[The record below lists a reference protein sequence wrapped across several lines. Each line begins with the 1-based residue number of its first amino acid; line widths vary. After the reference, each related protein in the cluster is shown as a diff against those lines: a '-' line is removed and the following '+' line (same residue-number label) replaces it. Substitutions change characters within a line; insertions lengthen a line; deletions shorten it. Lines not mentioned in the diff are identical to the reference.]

1 MKFLSFA
8 YLMLKR
14 NPSKNT
20 LVFAYYSLFVFII
33 ASVIFTASSL
43 QYTFLQ
49 GIKNQDDIIV
59 SVEQAGRH
67 SVINESQVE
76 QIELISGIKK
86 VTRRV
91 YGFYDAYLGGNKISI
106 NGIDFFDAALLANI
120 TPLVDDF
127 DLKAFLSE
135 PQMLVSEQVK
145 ALFERQYYQDKFVF
159 ENKAG
164 VFTKV
169 ALYRTFK
176 PGLELFLNDTVI
188 VDVGL
193 AQSLLGYAENQYTD
207 VTLIVPNPYEVDN
220 IIEKLALLGLEGRT
234 KNRIISDGL
243 DLYEYQGGLFLSLY
257 LMAFL
262 GFMMV
267 FYIQACSQGGAEK
280 KQIGILRAIGWS
292 ISDIIVWRLLTAL
305 IISVS
310 AFSLGLL
317 LAYLY
322 VFLVPGNLCLA
333 IFIGGDNLSNNFV
346 LLPHIE
352 IANIALLCLV
362 TIIPFIASTL
372 YPAWKVAVSSPS
384 EAIK

>member
-1 MKFLSFA
+1 
-8 YLMLKR
+8 MLKR

-20 LVFAYYSLFVFII
+20 LVFAYYLLFVFII

-106 NGIDFFDAALLANI
+106 NGIDFVDAALLANI
-120 TPLVDDF
+120 TPLVD
-127 DLKAFLSE
+127 
-135 PQMLVSEQVK
+135 EQVK

-207 VTLIVPNPYEVDN
+207 VTLIVPNPYEIDN

-243 DLYEYQGGLFLSLY
+243 DLFEYQGRLFLSLY